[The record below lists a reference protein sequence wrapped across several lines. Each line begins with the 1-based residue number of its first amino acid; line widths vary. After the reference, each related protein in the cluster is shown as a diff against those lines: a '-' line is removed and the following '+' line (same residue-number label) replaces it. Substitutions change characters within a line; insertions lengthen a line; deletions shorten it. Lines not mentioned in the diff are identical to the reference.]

1 MPRKSASQITP
12 PTLNN
17 IVALLSL
24 RFEENIARH
33 PKLKWKEI
41 EARLNSNPQVVKV
54 LTEMEATGG
63 EPDVIRYDRK
73 TDHFIFVDCSAESPK
88 ERRSLCYDR
97 AALNARKEH
106 KPKNSALD
114 LVATIGCELLS
125 EQEYR
130 LLQEVGEFDLKSSSW
145 VQTPADIRELGG
157 ALFCDRRF
165 GHVFVYHNGA
175 QSYYADRGFRGLV
188 RL

>member
-1 MPRKSASQITP
+1 MPRKSSPLITSSNA
-12 PTLNN
+12 NN
-17 IVALLSL
+17 MLDLLAT
-24 RFEENIARH
+24 RFDENLARH

-41 EARLNSNPQVVKV
+41 EARLNSNPKVTKV
-54 LTEMEATGG
+54 LAEMEATGG

-97 AALNARKEH
+97 AALNARREH

-157 ALFCDRRF
+157 ACFAIAASDTSSCITM
-165 GHVFVYHNGA
+165 VHNRTMQIA
-175 QSYYADRGFRGLV
+175 ASED
-188 RL
+188 

>member
-1 MPRKSASQITP
+1 MPRKPYPLITSSN
-12 PTLNN
+12 TNN
-17 IVALLSL
+17 LLDL
-24 RFEENIARH
+24 LATRFDENLSRH

-41 EARLNSNPQVVKV
+41 EARLNSNPKVTKV
-54 LTEMEATGG
+54 LAEMEATGG

-97 AALNARKEH
+97 AALNARREH

-130 LLQEVGEFDLKSSSW
+130 LLQEVGQFDLKSSSW